1 MSTLP
6 TFLVIGA
13 AKAGTTAVY
22 EFLRQHPQVFM
33 SPVKEPHFF
42 ALEGEPIAFF
52 GPGDAESINR
62 VGINDLNRYR
72 ALFAGAGGYRARGEG
87 SVSYLYSP
95 RAPRRIAEHLAE
107 VRLIAVLRDPVERAY
122 STYLYQRS
130 RGLEPAATF
139 ADALAD
145 EPRRIAGGWHHIWHY
160 RAMGDYGAQLA
171 RYLEVF
177 EKDRMLICF
186 YDDLV
191 HDAHA
196 FMRRGF
202 HFVGVDEG
210 LRLDTRVAPGASGVP
225 RYPLLETVLF
235 RNRALKRSLRAALPE
250 RLLARVGSRLRR
262 RTLARPPL
270 DPALAASLRQGYR
283 RDLET
288 VEAITGRDLS
298 DWYAPAGGGT

>member
-1 MSTLP
+1 VSVLP

-22 EFLRQHPQVFM
+22 EYLRQHPQVFM

-42 ALEGEPIAFF
+42 ALEGAPIAFT

-62 VGINDLNRYR
+62 VGINDPNRYR
-72 ALFAGAGGYRARGEG
+72 ALFAEASGYRARGEG

-95 RAPRRIAEHLAE
+95 RAPRRIAEQLPD

-122 STYLYQRS
+122 STYLYQVA
-130 RGLEPAATF
+130 RGLEPAGSF
-139 ADALAD
+139 AEALAD
-145 EPRRIAGGWHHIWHY
+145 EPRRIAEGWHHIWHY
-160 RAMGDYGAQLA
+160 RAMGEYGAQLA
-171 RYLEVF
+171 RYLDVF

-191 HDAHA
+191 HDPYA
-196 FMRRGF
+196 FMRRVFG
-202 HFVGVDEG
+202 FVGVDEG
-210 LRLDTRVAPGASGVP
+210 FRPDTRVAPGASGVP
-225 RYPLLETVLF
+225 RHPLLEAVLF

-262 RTLARPPL
+262 RTLTRPPL
-270 DPALAASLRQGYR
+270 DPSLAASLRAGYR

-288 VEAITGRDLS
+288 VETVTGRDLS
-298 DWYAPAGGGT
+298 VWYAPPEGGA